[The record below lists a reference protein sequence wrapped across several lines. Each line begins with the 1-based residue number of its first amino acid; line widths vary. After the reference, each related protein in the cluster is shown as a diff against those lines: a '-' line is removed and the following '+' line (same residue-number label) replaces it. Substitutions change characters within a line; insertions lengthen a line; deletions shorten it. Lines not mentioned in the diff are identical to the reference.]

1 MMDDTLRRQ
10 VCRLIAGLVVSD
22 DDLDEHEDAFIE
34 RLLTRFQIPSTE
46 RDTIFPIV
54 DRSEAAEAMQAL
66 PETIQLEAFDLL
78 IEAAAADGKIAPEE
92 REFLATVAAV
102 VRVDSQALE
111 ARLEAAIARR

>member
-34 RLLTRFQIPSTE
+34 RLLGRFQIPSTE

-54 DRSEAAEAMQAL
+54 DRSEAADAMQAL
-66 PETIQLEAFDLL
+66 PESVQLEAFDLL

-92 REFLATVAAV
+92 REYLATVAAV